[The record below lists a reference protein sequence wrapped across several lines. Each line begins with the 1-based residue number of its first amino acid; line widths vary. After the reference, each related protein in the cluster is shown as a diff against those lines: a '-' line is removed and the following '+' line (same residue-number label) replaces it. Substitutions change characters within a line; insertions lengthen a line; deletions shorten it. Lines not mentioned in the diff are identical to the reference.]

1 MPELPTG
8 TVTFLFTDI
17 EGSTRLLKRLGDR
30 YADALAQHQRLLR
43 AAIQESEG
51 HEIDT
56 QGDAFFVAFRR
67 AKDAVTAAL
76 AAQTALASHPWPNG
90 EPVRVRM
97 GIHTA
102 EPAVG
107 GERYV
112 GLGVHRA
119 ARVCAAGHGG
129 QVLVSGATREL
140 VEEEL
145 PPGIELRALGEHRLK
160 DLDRPEH
167 IFQLVGDG
175 LGTDFPPLKTLAA
188 QPVAATP
195 FAGRE
200 GELAAAAE
208 AAVAPPRFGRR
219 RLMWA
224 LGSLLAAAVIAV
236 TAFMLTGSQPGL
248 ADVPPDAVGVIDPAS
263 NKIIDAVGVNE
274 SPGPISVS
282 GNSVWVLNQNSRTA
296 SRIDSRT
303 RKVVDNFGI
312 AEQRPSGFAADGDDG
327 VFLSSPMTGTLGWN
341 GSNGLSTSIEIGD
354 ENVVGAGIALAVEG
368 GGVWV
373 LNQRPSALIRVD
385 STVLL
390 SVVEQT
396 RLEHEPSALA
406 VGRGFVWIANQD
418 GTVSRFDPV
427 SKEANTIPAGDRT
440 GAISLGPGG
449 LWVLVGRRVA
459 RLSLE
464 GFRVVK
470 TVGVGRDPIA
480 LAVGKDDVWVA
491 DAADGTVM
499 RIDAR
504 TGSVK
509 ATIPVGHRPQGIAVA
524 NGLVWVTVRR

>member
-1 MPELPTG
+1 MPDLPTG

-17 EGSTRLLKRLGDR
+17 EGSTRLLKSLGSR
-30 YADALAQHQRLLR
+30 YAEALADHQRLLR
-43 AAIQESEG
+43 SAFEESQG

-76 AAQTALASHPWPNG
+76 AAQNALSSHPWPNG
-90 EPVRVRM
+90 ELVRVRM

-140 VEEEL
+140 IEDEL
-145 PPGIELRALGEHRLK
+145 PSGVELRDLGEHRLK

-167 IFQLVGDG
+167 IFQLVEDG

-188 QPVAATP
+188 QPVGATP

-208 AAVAPPRFGRR
+208 AAVAPRRFGRR
-219 RLMWA
+219 RLVWA
-224 LGSLLAAAVIAV
+224 LGPLLVAVVIAV
-236 TAFMLTGSQPGL
+236 MAVFLKGHQPSL
-248 ADVPPDAVGVIDPAS
+248 SEVPPNAVGVIDPAS
-263 NKIIDAVGVNE
+263 NDIIDAVGVNE

-282 GNSVWVLNQNSRTA
+282 GNGVWVLNQNSRTV
-296 SRIDSRT
+296 SKIDARS
-303 RKVVDNFGI
+303 RKVVENFGF
-312 AEQRPSGFAADGDDG
+312 AEQRPRGFAAVDNG
-327 VFLSSPMTGTLGWN
+327 VFLSSPWTGQVTWADSEGI
-341 GSNGLSTSIEIGD
+341 STSVEIGD
-354 ENVVGAGIALAVEG
+354 ENVVGAGVGLALDG
-368 GGVWV
+368 DNVWV
-373 LNQRPSALIRVD
+373 VNQRPPALVHVN
-385 STVLL
+385 STTLL
-390 SVVEQT
+390 ELVGT
-396 RLEHEPSALA
+396 TALEHEPSA
-406 VGRGFVWIANQD
+406 VVFGRGFLWIANQD
-418 GTVSRFDPV
+418 GSVSRLDPV
-427 SKEANTIPAGDRT
+427 SRDTTTIPVGDLAS
-440 GAISLGPGG
+440 AIALGPGG
-449 LWVLVGRRVA
+449 LWVIVGRRVA
-459 RLSLE
+459 RLSFDS
-464 GFRVVK
+464 FRVVK
-470 TVGVGRDPIA
+470 TVGVGGDPVA

-491 DAADGTVM
+491 NAGDGTVV
-499 RIDAR
+499 RIDAP

-509 ATIPVGHRPQGIAVA
+509 ATIRVGHRPQGVAIA